1 MPQIMKVIASL
12 ALCVLLAGP
21 LNAQTP
27 RNAGQRAKGTATAQ
41 RRAARVKK
49 DAARE
54 RREKTFEMVWRTVYE
69 ENFDPTFGGVNWV
82 AVYSRYQ
89 PLATRAP
96 NDVELHILLQRML
109 NEIPQSHFA
118 IIPPDKIPRLKSKRK
133 LPGKEEAASEE
144 EDEEAAAGWEEGE
157 SDNEI
162 ATQMLNGVGLDVRI
176 LSGQAVITRV
186 EENGPAAKAGL
197 RPGFVIK
204 GVDGLPFDNIPA
216 GPDLT
221 PVVHVMMRE
230 AILVEYLGGEPGTE
244 VGLTYLD
251 GENREQAVTLRRE
264 RLKGSLS
271 PQMGNLP
278 PMYTELEAKRLPDQL
293 GYIRFTAFT
302 PQLAEKFCG
311 AVKSLR
317 DTRGLVIDLRG
328 NPGGVMGVASGLV
341 GLLTSKSGL
350 IGVLRTRSGG
360 LPIPT
365 FPQRFSYT
373 GPIVVLIDGLSGS
386 TAEVMAAALQES
398 GRAKVVGERSAGAV
412 LGADIK
418 ELPTGALFEYARA
431 GFKTSE
437 GATLEGKG
445 VTPDVETRLSRA
457 ALLKGED
464 DQLQEAVRQVKLGKG
479 EEPDGGWLSGP
490 VTSSVLGAIAAAV
503 PKKSESAPA
512 PPPAHAFKSTP
523 EAEQI
528 MERYIK
534 ALGGRHA
541 LERLTSR
548 VSTGVCTFPFQ
559 NLTGK
564 VVVYE
569 QAPYKRS

>member
-1 MPQIMKVIASL
+1 V
-12 ALCVLLAGP
+12 
-21 LNAQTP
+21 
-27 RNAGQRAKGTATAQ
+27 
-41 RRAARVKK
+41 RV
-49 DAARE
+49 
-54 RREKTFEMVWRTVYE
+54 
-69 ENFDPTFGGVNWV
+69 
-82 AVYSRYQ
+82 
-89 PLATRAP
+89 
-96 NDVELHILLQRML
+96 
-109 NEIPQSHFA
+109 
-118 IIPPDKIPRLKSKRK
+118 
-133 LPGKEEAASEE
+133 
-144 EDEEAAAGWEEGE
+144 
-157 SDNEI
+157 
-162 ATQMLNGVGLDVRI
+162 LNGQV
-176 LSGQAVITRV
+176 VITRV

-204 GVDGLPFDNIPA
+204 GVDGFPLENIPA
-216 GPDLT
+216 EPDIT
-221 PVVHVMMRE
+221 PMLQMMVRE
-230 AILVEYLGGEPGTE
+230 TVLVDYLGGEPGTE

-251 GENREQAVTLRRE
+251 AENKEHEVTLKRE
-264 RLKGSLS
+264 RLKGALS
-271 PQMGNLP
+271 PALGNLP

-328 NPGGVMGVASGLV
+328 NPGGVMGVASGMV
-341 GLLTSKSGL
+341 GLLTNKTGL
-350 IGVLRTRSGG
+350 IGVLRTRAGG

-365 FPQRFSYT
+365 FPQKSSYT
-373 GPIVVLIDGLSGS
+373 GPIVVLIDRLSGS

-445 VTPDVETRLSRA
+445 VKPDVETHLSRD

-464 DQLQEAVRQVKLGKG
+464 DQLREAVRQVKLGKG
-479 EEPDGGWLSGP
+479 EGQNGGWLSGP
-490 VTSSVLGAIAAAV
+490 VTESVLGAIAAAV
-503 PKKSESAPA
+503 PAPKQSESAPPP
-512 PPPAHAFKSTP
+512 PPPAPAPVFKSAP
-523 EAEQI
+523 EAERV

-534 ALGGRHA
+534 ALGGREA

-548 VSTGVCTFPFQ
+548 VSTGVCTYPFQ

-564 VVVYE
+564 VVIYE
-569 QAPYKRS
+569 QAPYKRSFEIDVPNMGVKKFVFDGERGWVQDSMMGFYEYPEPMLQGLKRDFDFHKVTKYRELYSEMIYRGAIDTDRGKVEILEVVTPNGHHDEMHFDAQTGLLVYGDGTKYGDYRQVGDVKVPFLLTVPVMGLEIKIQLTEVRHNVAVPAPAFAEPQSCFTGQNK

>member
-1 MPQIMKVIASL
+1 MSHFMKVIASL
-12 ALCVLLAGP
+12 TLCILLLSPLDAQALQNRGI
-21 LNAQTP
+21 
-27 RNAGQRAKGTATAQ
+27 RAKGTTTGQ
-41 RRAARVKK
+41 RRAAKVRK
-49 DAARE
+49 DPARE
-54 RREKTFEMVWRTVYE
+54 RREKTFELVWRTVYE
-69 ENFDPTFGGVNWV
+69 ENFDPTFGGVNWI

-96 NDVELHILLQRML
+96 NDLELHMLLQRMV

-118 IIPPDKIPRLKSKRK
+118 IIPPDKIPRIKSKRK
-133 LPGKEEAASEE
+133 LGQAESPDEEEAEDAGSE
-144 EDEEAAAGWEEGE
+144 EEGE

-162 ATQMLNGVGLDVRI
+162 ATQMLNGVGLDVRV
-176 LSGQAVITRV
+176 LGGQVVITRV
-186 EENGPAAKAGL
+186 EETGPAAKAGL

-204 GVDGLPFDNIPA
+204 GVDGLPLENVPA
-216 GPDLT
+216 GPDVT
-221 PVVHVMMRE
+221 PILHTMVRE
-230 AILVEYLGGEPGTE
+230 TILVDYLGGEPGTE
-244 VGLTYLD
+244 VQLSYLD
-251 GENREQAVTLRRE
+251 AENKERVVTLKRE

-271 PQMGNLP
+271 PAVGNLP
-278 PMYTELEAKRLPDQL
+278 PMYTELESKRLPDQL

-328 NPGGVMGVASGLV
+328 NPGGIMGVASGVV
-341 GLLTSKSGL
+341 GLLTKKAGL
-350 IGVLRTRSGG
+350 IGVLRTRAGG

-373 GPIVVLIDGLSGS
+373 GPIVVLIDRLSGS

-398 GRAKVVGERSAGAV
+398 GRARVVGERSAGAV

-457 ALLKGED
+457 
-464 DQLQEAVRQVKLGKG
+464 
-479 EEPDGGWLSGP
+479 
-490 VTSSVLGAIAAAV
+490 
-503 PKKSESAPA
+503 
-512 PPPAHAFKSTP
+512 
-523 EAEQI
+523 
-528 MERYIK
+528 
-534 ALGGRHA
+534 
-541 LERLTSR
+541 
-548 VSTGVCTFPFQ
+548 
-559 NLTGK
+559 
-564 VVVYE
+564 
-569 QAPYKRS
+569 